1 MNALLRI
8 SRLLLAALLTA
19 ACLSPAFAQDAGSA
33 YEPPRLPGGKPDF
46 TGVWQVLNTANNSL
60 EAHGGRAAQVMRE
73 GPVVPV
79 PAKELV
85 ALGAVGAVP
94 PSLGVVEGGDIPYQP
109 WALKKRA
116 ENQKNWITADPE
128 VRCYLPG
135 IPRATY
141 MPFPFQIVH
150 NEDALFF
157 SYEYAGAVRNVYLED
172 PGPAPIDSW
181 MGLSWARWEGDTLV
195 IETTGQHDQTW
206 FDRAG
211 NHHSD
216 VLKVTERFTRTSD
229 HTIDYSA
236 TMEDEKVFTRPWTI
250 SMPLYRRVG
259 RDDRILQFN
268 CVEYVEEMMYGH
280 LRKEPVD

>member
-1 MNALLRI
+1 VA
-8 SRLLLAALLTA
+8 
-19 ACLSPAFAQDAGSA
+19 A
-33 YEPPRLPGGKPDF
+33 YEPPRTADGKPDF
-46 TGVWQVLNTANNSL
+46 SGVWQVLNTANDSL
-60 EAHGGRAAQVMRE
+60 EAHPGRAAQVMRE

-79 PAKELV
+79 PVKELV
-85 ALGAVGAVP
+85 SLGAVGAIP
-94 PSLGVVEGGDIPYQP
+94 PGIGVVEGGEIPYKDE
-109 WALKKRA
+109 ALVKRE
-116 ENQKNWITADPE
+116 ENRANWITADPE

-150 NEDALFF
+150 NRDTLFF
-157 SYEYAGAVRNVYLED
+157 SYAYAGAVRNVALQD

-181 MGLSWARWEGDTLV
+181 MGQSWARW
-195 IETTGQHDQTW
+195 
-206 FDRAG
+206 
-211 NHHSD
+211 
-216 VLKVTERFTRTSD
+216 TRTSE

-236 TMEDEKVFTRPWTI
+236 TMEDPEVFTRPWTI

-259 RDDRILQFN
+259 ADETMLQFN

>member
-1 MNALLRI
+1 MHSFRPALLV
-8 SRLLLAALLTA
+8 LFT
-19 ACLSPAFAQDAGSA
+19 LSTLVQPVAA
-33 YEPPRLPGGKPDF
+33 YEPPRTADGKPDF
-46 TGVWQVLNTANNSL
+46 SGVWQVLNTANDSL
-60 EAHGGRAAQVMRE
+60 EAHPGRAAQVMRE

-79 PAKELV
+79 PVKELV
-85 ALGAVGAVP
+85 SLGAVGAIP
-94 PSLGVVEGGDIPYQP
+94 PGIGVVEGGEIPYKEE
-109 WALKKRA
+109 ALVKRE
-116 ENQKNWITADPE
+116 ENRANWITADPE

-150 NEDALFF
+150 NRDTLFF
-157 SYEYAGAVRNVYLED
+157 SYAYAGAVRNVALQD

-181 MGLSWARWEGDTLV
+181 MGQSWARWEDDTLV
-195 IETTGQHDQTW
+195 IETTGFNDRTW

-211 NHHSD
+211 NYHSD
-216 VLKVTERFTRTSD
+216 KLKVTERFTRTSE

-236 TMEDEKVFTRPWTI
+236 TMEDPEVFTRPWTI

-259 RDDRILQFN
+259 ADETMLQFN